1 MANEAEEIVQFLLV
15 LSGAF
20 VDFICITVY
29 IDACKNGVL
38 IGKTCRAEERYG
50 YCDEILLS

>member
-1 MANEAEEIVQFLLV
+1 MANEAEEIVQFFT
-15 LSGAF
+15 GAF